1 MAVKLNKEKRGS
13 LMKKASRILA
23 VSFGVFLLVSLV
35 VPISMGRAITRLSM
49 FAAQEKAAKP
59 VTINGTVSAVSETSV
74 TVVDTN
80 KAEQI
85 ITIDAKTKITK
96 GGKAATAADIKAND
110 AVVVVAN
117 KGEGDVL
124 TAVSIKVS

>member
-1 MAVKLNKEKRGS
+1 
-13 LMKKASRILA
+13 
-23 VSFGVFLLVSLV
+23 
-35 VPISMGRAITRLSM
+35 M